1 MINGRDKFGRMT
13 CAHSRPFAGFECFEI
28 GWLGSPRCP
37 NAMRGEMI
45 EFVLSDESGEIVRRK
60 YKPVLLHGKYPS
72 FEEVK

>member
-1 MINGRDKFGRMT
+1 
-13 CAHSRPFAGFECFEI
+13 
-28 GWLGSPRCP
+28 
-37 NAMRGEMI
+37 MRGEMI